1 MLIGKYPGGQN
12 CYLIISLDVYE
23 FHFKAKWV
31 PELRKHD
38 SKANILL
45 VGTQID
51 LKDNQQ
57 KLDGQVFLNQK
68 SQNRIITL
76 NLELQKRKRKPVE
89 KAEAEA
95 VVKLLNLTTYKECS
109 AFSQEGLKDVFDEA
123 ISIAL
128 EQASVPQPKS
138 KFVPKC
144 SVL

>member
-68 SQNRIITL
+68 SQNRIMNFKFRIA
-76 NLELQKRKRKPVE
+76 
-89 KAEAEA
+89 KAE
-95 VVKLLNLTTYKECS
+95 KETS
-109 AFSQEGLKDVFDEA
+109 
-123 ISIAL
+123 
-128 EQASVPQPKS
+128 
-138 KFVPKC
+138 
-144 SVL
+144 